1 MDESTPSLTEIDP
14 GGFGAEAD
22 RWRAVNANNDLLTNQ
37 IVDLKRRLAAL
48 EAEVA
53 ELRSS
58 GPSNT

>member
-22 RWRAVNANNDLLTNQ
+22 RWRTVNANNDLLTNL
-37 IVDLKRRLAAL
+37 IADLKRRLAAL
-48 EAEVA
+48 EGEVA

-58 GPSNT
+58 EPNNT